1 MGNQVQN
8 VSKQK
13 RWQSHIADWK
23 ISKLSQREY
32 CELKQ
37 LSLNTFTYWRSK
49 FKKSNTAET
58 KKNNSLSA
66 FQKVTFSTE
75 KASKATILKLQYP
88 RGITIT
94 LYSEPTPA
102 LLKLLLST
110 EGYNGC

>member
-1 MGNQVQN
+1 MEKQVQN
-8 VSKQK
+8 VSKQE

-75 KASKATILKLQYP
+75 KASKQGYDIETTISPWYYY
-88 RGITIT
+88 
-94 LYSEPTPA
+94 YSVFRANTRA
-102 LLKLLLST
+102 A
-110 EGYNGC
+110 